1 MSVVL
6 ARVDNRLV
14 HGQVLETWVPH
25 VRADLIVV
33 VGEAESRDPFRRSL
47 FEALSTPRLRVEV
60 VRPEEAGRAVTR
72 DPARRILVLF
82 PDVEAAWAAFR
93 AGLRFDRLNLGNV
106 HPREGGR
113 PVSRTV
119 YLTDEDLEEL
129 RGLVAAG
136 VELDVRAVPSDP
148 APPPET
154 VLGAGGRPG

>member
-60 VRPEEAGRAVTR
+60 VGPEEAQRIVSR
-72 DPARRILVLF
+72 DPARRVLVLF
-82 PDVEAAWAAFR
+82 PDVAAAWAAFR

-106 HPREGGR
+106 HPREGGQ

-119 YLTDEDLEEL
+119 YLTEEDVEEL
-129 RGLVAAG
+129 RSLAAQG
-136 VELDVRAVPSDP
+136 VELDVRAVPSDA

-154 VLGAGGRPG
+154 VLGNGGRSG

>member
-33 VGEAESRDPFRRSL
+33 VGEAESCDPFRRSL

-60 VRPEEAGRAVTR
+60 ARPEEAEKVVSR
-72 DPARRILVLF
+72 DPARRVLVLF
-82 PDVEAAWAAFR
+82 PDVAAAWAAFR

-106 HPREGGR
+106 HPREGGK

-119 YLTDEDLEEL
+119 YLTEEDLGEL
-129 RGLVAAG
+129 RELAAEG
-136 VELDVRAVPSDP
+136 VELDVRAVPSD
-148 APPPET
+148 APPGSEA
-154 VLGAGGRPG
+154 VLGDRKGPG